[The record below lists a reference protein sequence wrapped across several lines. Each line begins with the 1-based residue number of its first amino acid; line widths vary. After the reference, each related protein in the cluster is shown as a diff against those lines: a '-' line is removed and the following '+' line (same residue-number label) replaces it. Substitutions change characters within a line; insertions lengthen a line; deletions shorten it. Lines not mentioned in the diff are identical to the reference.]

1 LYIRYKNTIFVQVIN
16 KQTNK
21 VMKNVNFKMEVSV
34 PLEAVEEVLVTALEG
49 GINYWGYLLGE
60 EKLEEWIDEKIEKG
74 ELKRDDSIHY
84 KWMDAMFQGCPH
96 KISVWDVEEEKD
108 EGTEP
113 LGYLSMDTIG
123 KGMQLAMRDYPKLYA
138 QHFPEY
144 DNGDVESAD
153 VLFQLMIM
161 GDVVYG

>member
-1 LYIRYKNTIFVQVIN
+1 
-16 KQTNK
+16 
-21 VMKNVNFKMEVSV
+21 MKNVNFKMEVSV

-49 GINYWGYLLGE
+49 GINYWGYLGSE
-60 EKLEEWIDEKIEKG
+60 DINVFKKWIDEKIDKG

-96 KISVWDVEEEKD
+96 KIAVWDVEEEED
-108 EGTEP
+108 EEEEP

-144 DNGDVESAD
+144 DNGDVISAD